1 MRKLGLLAMALILA
15 PNAGPVQAQIE
26 QETGSTEINFTP
38 RGQTLRFQGEI
49 IPRPDLTVTVRA
61 SMWGKIYLEEGV
73 HEGAKVEKDQP
84 LARTVLELPALERL
98 PLDDRTLEIEQ
109 YLEVAKLRARLALE
123 DYRRAVEI
131 SKENPDF
138 EAERDRRKQIYQD
151 SLKALQIVNQQNTR
165 QMGVIKRR
173 DPRTVIIKSPLSGYI
188 DEIYFVP
195 GDINP
200 DGEFRKLLTIIDL
213 STVWVRAEIYE
224 RDLPFFQNAPA
235 ALIAT
240 SAYPG
245 ETFRARFQSL
255 GSEIDPDTRTLPVY
269 FEISNPEGKL
279 KVGLRVTIQP
289 ITDKS

>member
-1 MRKLGLLAMALILA
+1 MALILA
-15 PNAGPVQAQIE
+15 LHAGQVQAQVQE
-26 QETGSTEINFTP
+26 ETGSTELNFTP

-109 YLEVAKLRARLALE
+109 YLEVAKQRARLAMD
-123 DYRRAVEI
+123 DYQRAVEI
-131 SKENPDF
+131 SKENPEF

-213 STVWVRAEIYE
+213 STVWVQAEIYE
-224 RDLPFFQNAPA
+224 RDLPLFQNAPE

-240 SAYPG
+240 TAYPG
-245 ETFRARFQSL
+245 ETFRARFQTL
-255 GSEIDPDTRTLPVY
+255 GSEIDLETRTLPVY

-279 KVGLRVTIQP
+279 KVGLRVTISP
-289 ITDKS
+289 ITDQS

>member
-1 MRKLGLLAMALILA
+1 MALILA
-15 PNAGPVQAQIE
+15 LHAGQVQAQVQE
-26 QETGSTEINFTP
+26 ETGSTEINFTP

-109 YLEVAKLRARLALE
+109 YLEVAKQRARLAMD
-123 DYRRAVEI
+123 DYQRAVEI

-138 EAERDRRKQIYQD
+138 EAEANRRKQIYQD

-165 QMGVIKRR
+165 QLGVIKRR

-213 STVWVRAEIYE
+213 STVWVQAEIYE
-224 RDLPFFQNAPA
+224 RDLPLFQNAPE

-240 SAYPG
+240 TAYPG
-245 ETFRARFQSL
+245 ETFRARFQAL
-255 GSEIDPDTRTLPVY
+255 GSEIDPVTRTLPVY